1 MLLHTDT
8 VCLGTPYSGYGFNP
22 TVSRTSTPG
31 TYDFNYTEMVNDST
45 IEVHLLTLT
54 ILPTSD
60 TVLYDTIFIG
70 DSLSFFDTT
79 LTQNGVYLYTA
90 VAAN

>member
-1 MLLHTDT
+1 M
-8 VCLGTPYSGYGFNP
+8 
-22 TVSRTSTPG
+22 
-31 TYDFNYTEMVNDST
+31 NDST
-45 IEVHLLTLT
+45 VDVHLLTLT

-90 VAAN
+90 VAANGCDSTVTLHLQTIINAEPNLF